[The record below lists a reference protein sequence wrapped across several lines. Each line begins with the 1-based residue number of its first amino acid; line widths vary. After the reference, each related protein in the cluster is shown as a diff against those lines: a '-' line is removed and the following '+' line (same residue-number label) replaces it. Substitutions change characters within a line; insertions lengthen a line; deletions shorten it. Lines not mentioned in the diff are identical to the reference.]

1 MNRSLI
7 WLGAALFVWGIGE
20 GMFFLFQPIYLQQWG
35 ASPIEIGLVLGGV
48 GATMTLAHIPAG
60 HLSDR
65 LGRRPMMLAAWMVG
79 TMATLIMA
87 AAAHF
92 ALFVVGMLLYGFTAF
107 VVSPLDSY
115 VTAARGHWS
124 VGRALTFIGMTF
136 NAGAVLGPF
145 SGGWIA
151 DHFGLRAV
159 YFLAA
164 GLFVLSTLLVWSIEP
179 QPCDAHDPAN
189 PPLHLWANHRY
200 LAFLGI
206 YFIVALATYVP
217 QPLTPN
223 FLQNQRGLS
232 LTRIGQ
238 LGSLG
243 GLGNTAFNFLL
254 GHLEARRGFVLGQMS
269 VAAFALLMWRGSGIE
284 WFALAYF
291 LLGGYRALRGLGV
304 AQVRPLVHE
313 SQMGLAYGAAEML
326 GSLTTLLA
334 PPLAGFLYARGPTL
348 MYPVGLVLIAF
359 GIAMS
364 LIFVPSSAK
373 LPLPVESAL
382 DR

>member
-35 ASPIEIGLVLGGV
+35 ASPIEIGLVLGAA
-48 GATMTLAHIPAG
+48 GAAMTLAHIPAG

-65 LGRRPMMLAAWMVG
+65 LGRRPMMLAAWIVG
-79 TMATLIMA
+79 TMATLVMA
-87 AAAHF
+87 AAVHF
-92 ALFVVGMLLYGFTAF
+92 TMFVIGMLLYGFTAF

-115 VTAARGHWS
+115 VTAARGNWS
-124 VGRALTFIGMTF
+124 VGRALTFIGMAF

-179 QPCDAHDPAN
+179 QPCDAHDPAT

-238 LGSLG
+238 LGSIG

-254 GHLEARRGFVLGQMS
+254 GHLEARRGFVLGQVS
-269 VAAFALLMWRGSGIE
+269 VAAFALIMWRGTGFE

-291 LLGGYRALRGLGV
+291 LLGGFRALRGLGV

-313 SQMGLAYGAAEML
+313 SQMGLAYGVAEML

-334 PPLAGFLYARGPTL
+334 PPLAGFLYARGPAL
-348 MYPVGLVLIAF
+348 MYPVGLVLIGL

-364 LIFVPSSAK
+364 LIFVPPSAK
-373 LPLPVESAL
+373 LPMPVELAP